1 MNEVLDIIIAKAKS
15 ADAEDASRLR
25 GVGENLR
32 YLQGI
37 TRCHWPEKPE
47 FNCPLL
53 CNDLE
58 KFSQDSHSMIWY
70 CYVEHHMLDVNWLVF
85 ILTSENFELTNLLAR
100 AVLPTLQ
107 SPTRTTLQSNLCSIA
122 LPMTIFGW
130 FQQRL
135 TLDRREVEITLL
147 RVVDTACSAGG
158 ERIGTG
164 LR

>member
-15 ADAEDASRLR
+15 ADADDASRLR
-25 GVGENLR
+25 GVGGNLR

-58 KFSQDSHSMIWY
+58 KFSQDSHFMIWY
-70 CYVEHHMLDVNWLVF
+70 CYVEYIVRLLDVNWLVF
-85 ILTSENFELTNLLAR
+85 LLTSENFELTNLLAR

-107 SPTRTTLQSNLCSIA
+107 SPTRTTLQSNRCSIA

-130 FQQRL
+130 FQRGL
-135 TLDRREVEITLL
+135 TLGWRKVEITC
-147 RVVDTACSAGG
+147 VAG
-158 ERIGTG
+158 
-164 LR
+164 